1 MVIDFITTPI
11 WKALGEETDRA
22 VGAETAL
29 KRNSFADAEYV
40 PSEKM
45 IYLSNGF
52 GEVIDSIDCTDFV
65 IDGMVESVTL
75 NGNILTIVFNTD
87 AGKQNID
94 IDLTEFINPQ
104 NYYTKTET
112 DNIVNSAFTSAVTYV
127 DSEVL
132 SARTD
137 ASAYT
142 DAALVS
148 AKTYTDSEV
157 LSARTDAKTYTDNAI
172 DSAYAS
178 AVTYVNSEI
187 SSART
192 DASAYTDN
200 ALVSAKTYTDNEVL
214 SAKDDAKTYTDNAID
229 NAYASAVTYTNNEV
243 LSARTDAKTYTDN
256 AVNGV
261 NEHILTFEK
270 TTSIA
275 LNELKQEVE
284 ALKTRITAL
293 EG

>member
-29 KRNSFADAEYV
+29 KRNTFANAEYV
-40 PSEKM
+40 ASEKV

-65 IDGMVESVTL
+65 IDGMVENVSL
-75 NGNILTIVFNTD
+75 SGNILTITFNTD
-87 AGKQNID
+87 AGKQSID

-104 NYYTKTET
+104 NYYTKAET
-112 DNIVNSAFTSAVTYV
+112 DNIVNSAYTSAVTYV

-148 AKTYTDSEV
+148 AKTYIDNAV
-157 LSARTDAKTYTDNAI
+157 DGAKTYTDNL
-172 DSAYAS
+172 
-178 AVTYVNSEI
+178 VND
-187 SSART
+187 T
-192 DASAYTDN
+192 
-200 ALVSAKTYTDNEVL
+200 
-214 SAKDDAKTYTDNAID
+214 
-229 NAYASAVTYTNNEV
+229 
-243 LSARTDAKTYTDN
+243 
-256 AVNGV
+256 

-275 LNELKQEVE
+275 LNELKKEVE

-293 EG
+293 ES

>member
-29 KRNSFADAEYV
+29 KRNTFANAEYV
-40 PSEKM
+40 ASEKM

-65 IDGMVESVTL
+65 IDGMVENVSL
-75 NGNILTIVFNTD
+75 SGNILTITFNTD
-87 AGKQNID
+87 SGKQNIN

-112 DNIVNSAFTSAVTYV
+112 DNIVNSAYTSAVTYV

-142 DAALVS
+142 DAAIVS
-148 AKTYTDSEV
+148 
-157 LSARTDAKTYTDNAI
+157 AKTYTDNAI
-172 DSAYAS
+172 DSAK
-178 AVTYVNSEI
+178 TE
-187 SSART
+187 
-192 DASAYTDN
+192 TDN
-200 ALVSAKTYTDNEVL
+200 ALAG
-214 SAKDDAKTYTDNAID
+214 I
-229 NAYASAVTYTNNEV
+229 
-243 LSARTDAKTYTDN
+243 
-256 AVNGV
+256 

-275 LNELKQEVE
+275 LNELKQEIE

>member
-22 VGAETAL
+22 VGAETDL
-29 KRNSFADAEYV
+29 KRNTFANAEYV
-40 PSEKM
+40 PSEKI

-65 IDGMVESVTL
+65 IDGMVENVTL

-87 AGKQNID
+87 AGKQSID

-112 DNIVNSAFTSAVTYV
+112 DNIVDSAYTSAVTYV

-132 SARTD
+132 SARTDASAYTDNALVSAKTYTDNAVDSAYASAVTYVNSEIVSARTD

-148 AKTYTDSEV
+148 AKTYTDSEIV
-157 LSARTDAKTYTDNAI
+157 SARTDSKTYTDN
-172 DSAYAS
+172 
-178 AVTYVNSEI
+178 
-187 SSART
+187 
-192 DASAYTDN
+192 
-200 ALVSAKTYTDNEVL
+200 L
-214 SAKDDAKTYTDNAID
+214 
-229 NAYASAVTYTNNEV
+229 
-243 LSARTDAKTYTDN
+243 
-256 AVNGV
+256 VNGV

-275 LNELKQEVE
+275 LNELKKEIE
-284 ALKTRITAL
+284 ALKTK
-293 EG
+293 

>member
-1 MVIDFITTPI
+1 MIIDFITTPI

-22 VGAETAL
+22 IDAETAL

-65 IDGMVESVTL
+65 IDGMVENVTL

-87 AGKQNID
+87 AGKQSID

-104 NYYTKTET
+104 NYYTKAET
-112 DNIVNSAFTSAVTYV
+112 DNIVNSAYTSAVTYV
-127 DSEVL
+127 DREVL
-132 SARTD
+132 SAKAD
-137 ASAYT
+137 SKAYT

-148 AKTYTDSEV
+148 AKTYTDSEIV
-157 LSARTDAKTYTDNAI
+157 SARTDSKTYTDN
-172 DSAYAS
+172 
-178 AVTYVNSEI
+178 VVNS
-187 SSART
+187 
-192 DASAYTDN
+192 
-200 ALVSAKTYTDNEVL
+200 
-214 SAKDDAKTYTDNAID
+214 
-229 NAYASAVTYTNNEV
+229 
-243 LSARTDAKTYTDN
+243 
-256 AVNGV
+256 V

-275 LNELKQEVE
+275 LNELKKEIE
-284 ALKTRITAL
+284 ALKTK
-293 EG
+293 

>member
-29 KRNSFADAEYV
+29 KRNTFANAEYV
-40 PSEKM
+40 ASEKM

-65 IDGMVESVTL
+65 IDGMVENVTL

-87 AGKQNID
+87 AGKQSID

-112 DNIVNSAFTSAVTYV
+112 DNIVNSSFTSAVTYTNN
-127 DSEVL
+127 EVL

-148 AKTYTDSEV
+148 AKTYTDNAIDS
-157 LSARTDAKTYTDNAI
+157 AKTYTDNAI
-172 DSAYAS
+172 DS
-178 AVTYVNSEI
+178 
-187 SSART
+187 
-192 DASAYTDN
+192 
-200 ALVSAKTYTDNEVL
+200 
-214 SAKDDAKTYTDNAID
+214 
-229 NAYASAVTYTNNEV
+229 
-243 LSARTDAKTYTDN
+243 
-256 AVNGV
+256 V

-275 LNELKQEVE
+275 LNELKKELE

>member
-22 VGAETAL
+22 IDAETAL

-40 PSEKM
+40 ASEKM

-52 GEVIDSIDCTDFV
+52 GEVIDSIDCTDFI
-65 IDGMVESVTL
+65 IDGMVENVTL
-75 NGNILTIVFNTD
+75 NGNILTITFNTD

-112 DNIVNSAFTSAVTYV
+112 DNLVNSSFTSAVTYV
-127 DSEVL
+127 DSEI
-132 SARTD
+132 
-137 ASAYT
+137 
-142 DAALVS
+142 VS
-148 AKTYTDSEV
+148 AKADS
-157 LSARTDAKTYTDNAI
+157 
-172 DSAYAS
+172 
-178 AVTYVNSEI
+178 
-187 SSART
+187 
-192 DASAYTDN
+192 
-200 ALVSAKTYTDNEVL
+200 
-214 SAKDDAKTYTDNAID
+214 
-229 NAYASAVTYTNNEV
+229 
-243 LSARTDAKTYTDN
+243 KTYTDN

-275 LNELKQEVE
+275 LNELKQEIE

-293 EG
+293 ESK

>member
-22 VGAETAL
+22 TNAETDL
-29 KRNSFADAEYV
+29 KRNTFANAEYV
-40 PSEKM
+40 SSEKV

-65 IDGMVESVTL
+65 IDGMVENVTL

-87 AGKQNID
+87 AGKQSID

-112 DNIVNSAFTSAVTYV
+112 DNIVNSAYTSAVTYV

-137 ASAYT
+137 S
-142 DAALVS
+142 
-148 AKTYTDSEV
+148 KTYTDSE
-157 LSARTDAKTYTDNAI
+157 I
-172 DSAYAS
+172 
-178 AVTYVNSEI
+178 
-187 SSART
+187 
-192 DASAYTDN
+192 
-200 ALVSAKTYTDNEVL
+200 VSAKAD
-214 SAKDDAKTYTDNAID
+214 SKA
-229 NAYASAVTYTNNEV
+229 
-243 LSARTDAKTYTDN
+243 YTDN

-261 NEHILTFEK
+261 NEHILSFEK

-275 LNELKQEVE
+275 LNELKKEIE

-293 EG
+293 ESK

>member
-1 MVIDFITTPI
+1 MIIDFITTPI

-22 VGAETAL
+22 IDAETAL

-75 NGNILTIVFNTD
+75 NGNILTITFNTD

-112 DNIVNSAFTSAVTYV
+112 DNIVNSAYTSAVTYV
-127 DSEVL
+127 DSEIL

-142 DAALVS
+142 DAALAS
-148 AKTYTDSEV
+148 AKAYTDSEV

-172 DSAYAS
+172 DGAYAS

-200 ALVSAKTYTDNEVL
+200 ALVSAKTYTD
-214 SAKDDAKTYTDNAID
+214 SAID
-229 NAYASAVTYTNNEV
+229 SVYASAVTYIDSEV
-243 LSARTDAKTYTDN
+243 LSARTDASAYTDSALVSAKTYTDN
-256 AVNGV
+256 AVNSV

-275 LNELKQEVE
+275 LNELKQEIE

>member
-29 KRNSFADAEYV
+29 KRNTFADAEYV
-40 PSEKM
+40 ASEKM

-52 GEVIDSIDCTDFV
+52 GEVIDSIDCTSFV
-65 IDGMVESVTL
+65 IDGMVENVSL
-75 NGNILTIVFNTD
+75 SGNILTITFNTD
-87 AGKQNID
+87 SGKQNID

-112 DNIVNSAFTSAVTYV
+112 DNIVNNSFTSAVTYV
-127 DSEVL
+127 DREVL

-137 ASAYT
+137 S
-142 DAALVS
+142 
-148 AKTYTDSEV
+148 KI
-157 LSARTDAKTYTDNAI
+157 YTDNAI
-172 DSAYAS
+172 DSA
-178 AVTYVNSEI
+178 
-187 SSART
+187 
-192 DASAYTDN
+192 
-200 ALVSAKTYTDNEVL
+200 KTYTDNL
-214 SAKDDAKTYTDNAID
+214 
-229 NAYASAVTYTNNEV
+229 
-243 LSARTDAKTYTDN
+243 
-256 AVNGV
+256 VNGT

-275 LNELKQEVE
+275 LNELKKELE

-293 EG
+293 ESK

>member
-22 VGAETAL
+22 IDAETAL

-40 PSEKM
+40 ASEKM

-52 GEVIDSIDCTDFV
+52 GEVIDSIDCTDFI
-65 IDGMVESVTL
+65 IDGMVENVSL
-75 NGNILTIVFNTD
+75 SGNILTITFNTD

-112 DNIVNSAFTSAVTYV
+112 DNIVDSAFTSAVTYV
-127 DSEVL
+127 DSEIV
-132 SARTD
+132 
-137 ASAYT
+137 
-142 DAALVS
+142 
-148 AKTYTDSEV
+148 
-157 LSARTDAKTYTDNAI
+157 
-172 DSAYAS
+172 
-178 AVTYVNSEI
+178 
-187 SSART
+187 SART

-200 ALVSAKTYTDNEVL
+200 AIDNV
-214 SAKDDAKTYTDNAID
+214 KTYTDNAI
-229 NAYASAVTYTNNEV
+229 S
-243 LSARTDAKTYTDN
+243 
-256 AVNGV
+256 GV

-275 LNELKQEVE
+275 LNELKKEIE

>member
-40 PSEKM
+40 ASEKM

-112 DNIVNSAFTSAVTYV
+112 DNIVDSAYTSAVTYV
-127 DSEVL
+127 NSEVL

-142 DAALVS
+142 DAALAS
-148 AKTYTDSEV
+148 AKTYTDSEIV
-157 LSARTDAKTYTDNAI
+157 SAKADAKTYTDN
-172 DSAYAS
+172 
-178 AVTYVNSEI
+178 
-187 SSART
+187 
-192 DASAYTDN
+192 
-200 ALVSAKTYTDNEVL
+200 LVD
-214 SAKDDAKTYTDNAID
+214 
-229 NAYASAVTYTNNEV
+229 
-243 LSARTDAKTYTDN
+243 
-256 AVNGV
+256 GV

-293 EG
+293 ESK

>member
-22 VGAETAL
+22 INAETAL

-40 PSEKM
+40 ASEKM

-65 IDGMVESVTL
+65 IDGMVENVSL
-75 NGNILTIVFNTD
+75 SGNILTITFNTD
-87 AGKQNID
+87 AGKQSID

-104 NYYTKTET
+104 NYYTKAET
-112 DNIVNSAFTSAVTYV
+112 DNIVDGAYTSAVTYV
-127 DSEVL
+127 DSEIL

-148 AKTYTDSEV
+148 AKTYTD
-157 LSARTDAKTYTDNAI
+157 
-172 DSAYAS
+172 
-178 AVTYVNSEI
+178 
-187 SSART
+187 
-192 DASAYTDN
+192 
-200 ALVSAKTYTDNEVL
+200 NEVL
-214 SAKDDAKTYTDNAID
+214 SAKA
-229 NAYASAVTYTNNEV
+229 
-243 LSARTDAKTYTDN
+243 DAKTYTDN

-275 LNELKQEVE
+275 LNELKKEIE
-284 ALKTRITAL
+284 ALKTK
-293 EG
+293 

>member
-22 VGAETAL
+22 TNAETAL

-40 PSEKM
+40 ASEKM

-65 IDGMVESVTL
+65 IDGMIENVTL

-112 DNIVNSAFTSAVTYV
+112 DNIVNSAYASAVTYV

-142 DAALVS
+142 DNAV
-148 AKTYTDSEV
+148 DS
-157 LSARTDAKTYTDNAI
+157 
-172 DSAYAS
+172 
-178 AVTYVNSEI
+178 
-187 SSART
+187 
-192 DASAYTDN
+192 
-200 ALVSAKTYTDNEVL
+200 
-214 SAKDDAKTYTDNAID
+214 
-229 NAYASAVTYTNNEV
+229 AYASAVTYTNNEIV
-243 LSARTDAKTYTDN
+243 SARTDASAYTDAALVSAKTYTDN
-256 AVNGV
+256 AIDSSYASTVTYVNSEILYARTDASAYTDSALASAKTYADNLVNGV
-261 NEHILTFEK
+261 NEHLLTFEK

-275 LNELKQEVE
+275 LNELKQEIE

>member
-22 VGAETAL
+22 VGAETDL
-29 KRNSFADAEYV
+29 KRNTFADAEYV
-40 PSEKM
+40 AAEKM

-65 IDGMVESVTL
+65 IDGMVENVTL

-94 IDLTEFINPQ
+94 IDLAQFINPQ

-112 DNIVNSAFTSAVTYV
+112 DNIVNSAYTSAVTYV
-127 DSEVL
+127 DSEIL
-132 SARTD
+132 
-137 ASAYT
+137 
-142 DAALVS
+142 
-148 AKTYTDSEV
+148 
-157 LSARTDAKTYTDNAI
+157 
-172 DSAYAS
+172 
-178 AVTYVNSEI
+178 
-187 SSART
+187 SART

-214 SAKDDAKTYTDNAID
+214 SARTDASAYTDNALV
-229 NAYASAVTYTNNEV
+229 S
-243 LSARTDAKTYTDN
+243 
-256 AVNGV
+256 V

-275 LNELKQEVE
+275 LNELKQEIE

-293 EG
+293 ESK

>member
-1 MVIDFITTPI
+1 MIIDFITTPI

-22 VGAETAL
+22 IGAETAL

-112 DNIVNSAFTSAVTYV
+112 DNIVNSAYASAVTYV
-127 DSEVL
+127 DSEIV

-148 AKTYTDSEV
+148 AKTYTD
-157 LSARTDAKTYTDNAI
+157 
-172 DSAYAS
+172 
-178 AVTYVNSEI
+178 
-187 SSART
+187 
-192 DASAYTDN
+192 
-200 ALVSAKTYTDNEVL
+200 
-214 SAKDDAKTYTDNAID
+214 
-229 NAYASAVTYTNNEV
+229 
-243 LSARTDAKTYTDN
+243 N
-256 AVNGV
+256 AVNGT

-275 LNELKQEVE
+275 LNELKQEIE

>member
-22 VGAETAL
+22 IDAETAL

-40 PSEKM
+40 ASEKM

-52 GEVIDSIDCTDFV
+52 GEVIDSIDCTDFI
-65 IDGMVESVTL
+65 IDGMVENVTL
-75 NGNILTIVFNTD
+75 NGNILTITFNTD

-112 DNIVNSAFTSAVTYV
+112 DNLVNSSFTSAVTYV
-127 DSEVL
+127 DSEI
-132 SARTD
+132 
-137 ASAYT
+137 
-142 DAALVS
+142 VS
-148 AKTYTDSEV
+148 AKADS
-157 LSARTDAKTYTDNAI
+157 KT
-172 DSAYAS
+172 
-178 AVTYVNSEI
+178 
-187 SSART
+187 
-192 DASAYTDN
+192 YTDN

-214 SAKDDAKTYTDNAID
+214 SAKAD
-229 NAYASAVTYTNNEV
+229 S
-243 LSARTDAKTYTDN
+243 KTYTDN

-275 LNELKQEVE
+275 LNELKQEIE

-293 EG
+293 ESK

>member
-29 KRNSFADAEYV
+29 KRNTFANAEYV
-40 PSEKM
+40 ASEKM

-52 GEVIDSIDCTDFV
+52 GEVIDSIDCTSFV
-65 IDGMVESVTL
+65 IDGMVQDVSL
-75 NGNILTIVFNTD
+75 SGNILTITFNTD

-112 DNIVNSAFTSAVTYV
+112 DNAVNSSFTSAVTYV

-142 DAALVS
+142 DAALAS
-148 AKTYTDSEV
+148 
-157 LSARTDAKTYTDNAI
+157 AKTYTDNAI
-172 DSAYAS
+172 DSS
-178 AVTYVNSEI
+178 
-187 SSART
+187 
-192 DASAYTDN
+192 
-200 ALVSAKTYTDNEVL
+200 
-214 SAKDDAKTYTDNAID
+214 KTYTDNAI
-229 NAYASAVTYTNNEV
+229 NN
-243 LSARTDAKTYTDN
+243 T
-256 AVNGV
+256 

-270 TTSIA
+270 TTAIA
-275 LNELKQEVE
+275 LNELKQEIE

-293 EG
+293 ESK

>member
-29 KRNSFADAEYV
+29 KRNTFADAEYV
-40 PSEKM
+40 ASEKM

-65 IDGMVESVTL
+65 IDGMVENVSL
-75 NGNILTIVFNTD
+75 SGNILTITFNTD
-87 AGKQNID
+87 SGKQNID

-112 DNIVNSAFTSAVTYV
+112 DNIVNSSFASAVTYV
-127 DSEVL
+127 DSEIV

-142 DAALVS
+142 DAALDSAKTYTNNAIDSAFTSAVTYVDNEVLSARTDSKTYTDNALVS

-157 LSARTDAKTYTDNAI
+157 LSARTDSKIYTDNAIVSANTYTDNAI
-172 DSAYAS
+172 DS
-178 AVTYVNSEI
+178 
-187 SSART
+187 
-192 DASAYTDN
+192 
-200 ALVSAKTYTDNEVL
+200 
-214 SAKDDAKTYTDNAID
+214 
-229 NAYASAVTYTNNEV
+229 
-243 LSARTDAKTYTDN
+243 
-256 AVNGV
+256 V

-275 LNELKQEVE
+275 LNELKKEIE
-284 ALKTRITAL
+284 ALKTK
-293 EG
+293 

>member
-29 KRNSFADAEYV
+29 KRNTFANAEYV
-40 PSEKM
+40 ASEKM

-65 IDGMVESVTL
+65 IDGMVENVTL

-87 AGKQNID
+87 AGKQSID

-112 DNIVNSAFTSAVTYV
+112 DNIVDSAYTSAVTYV
-127 DSEVL
+127 DREVL

-142 DAALVS
+142 DAALAS
-148 AKTYTDSEV
+148 AKTYTDNIV
-157 LSARTDAKTYTDNAI
+157 
-172 DSAYAS
+172 
-178 AVTYVNSEI
+178 
-187 SSART
+187 
-192 DASAYTDN
+192 
-200 ALVSAKTYTDNEVL
+200 VSAKTYTDNLVD
-214 SAKDDAKTYTDNAID
+214 S
-229 NAYASAVTYTNNEV
+229 
-243 LSARTDAKTYTDN
+243 
-256 AVNGV
+256 V

-275 LNELKQEVE
+275 LNELKKELE
-284 ALKTRITAL
+284 ALKQK
-293 EG
+293 

>member
-22 VGAETAL
+22 TNAATDL
-29 KRNSFADAEYV
+29 KRNTFANAAYV
-40 PSEKM
+40 ASEKV

-65 IDGMVESVTL
+65 IDGMVENVTL

-87 AGKQNID
+87 AGKQSID

-104 NYYTKTET
+104 NYYTKAET
-112 DNIVNSAFTSAVTYV
+112 DNIVDSAYTSAVTYV

-142 DAALVS
+142 DS
-148 AKTYTDSEV
+148 SF
-157 LSARTDAKTYTDNAI
+157 
-172 DSAYAS
+172 AS
-178 AVTYVNSEI
+178 AVTYVDSEI
-187 SSART
+187 LSART
-192 DASAYTDN
+192 DS
-200 ALVSAKTYTDNEVL
+200 KTYTDNLV
-214 SAKDDAKTYTDNAID
+214 N
-229 NAYASAVTYTNNEV
+229 NAYTSAVTYTNNEI
-243 LSARTDAKTYTDN
+243 LSAKADSKTYTDN

-275 LNELKQEVE
+275 LNELKKEIE
-284 ALKTRITAL
+284 ALKTK
-293 EG
+293 

>member
-22 VGAETAL
+22 VGAETDL
-29 KRNSFADAEYV
+29 KRNTFADAEYV
-40 PSEKM
+40 AAEKM

-65 IDGMVESVTL
+65 IDGMIENVTL

-112 DNIVNSAFTSAVTYV
+112 DNIVNSAYASAVTYV
-127 DSEVL
+127 DREIL

-142 DAALVS
+142 DAALAS
-148 AKTYTDSEV
+148 AKTYTDAAIVSG
-157 LSARTDAKTYTDNAI
+157 KTYTDNAI
-172 DSAYAS
+172 S
-178 AVTYVNSEI
+178 
-187 SSART
+187 
-192 DASAYTDN
+192 
-200 ALVSAKTYTDNEVL
+200 
-214 SAKDDAKTYTDNAID
+214 
-229 NAYASAVTYTNNEV
+229 
-243 LSARTDAKTYTDN
+243 
-256 AVNGV
+256 GV

-275 LNELKQEVE
+275 LNELKKEVE

>member
-40 PSEKM
+40 ASEKM

-52 GEVIDSIDCTDFV
+52 GEVIDSIDCTDFI
-65 IDGMVESVTL
+65 IDGMVENVTL
-75 NGNILTIVFNTD
+75 SGNILTITFNTD

-112 DNIVNSAFTSAVTYV
+112 DNIVDGAFTSAVTYV

-157 LSARTDAKTYTDNAI
+157 LSARTDASAYTDSSFTSAVTYVDSEVLSARTDSKTYTDNAVNNT
-172 DSAYAS
+172 YAS
-178 AVTYVNSEI
+178 AVTYTNSEI
-187 SSART
+187 LSART

-200 ALVSAKTYTDNEVL
+200 AIS
-214 SAKDDAKTYTDNAID
+214 
-229 NAYASAVTYTNNEV
+229 
-243 LSARTDAKTYTDN
+243 
-256 AVNGV
+256 GV

-275 LNELKQEVE
+275 LNELKKEIE
-284 ALKTRITAL
+284 ELKTRITAL

>member
-1 MVIDFITTPI
+1 MIIDFITTPI

-22 VGAETAL
+22 TNAETDL
-29 KRNSFADAEYV
+29 KRNTFANAEYV
-40 PSEKM
+40 SSEKV

-65 IDGMVESVTL
+65 IDGMVENVTL

-87 AGKQNID
+87 AGKQSID

-104 NYYTKTET
+104 NYYTKAET
-112 DNIVNSAFTSAVTYV
+112 DNIVNSAYTSAVTYV

-157 LSARTDAKTYTDNAI
+157 LSARTDSKT
-172 DSAYAS
+172 
-178 AVTYVNSEI
+178 
-187 SSART
+187 
-192 DASAYTDN
+192 YTDN
-200 ALVSAKTYTDNEVL
+200 ALVSAKTYTDNSIV
-214 SAKDDAKTYTDNAID
+214 SAKTYTDN
-229 NAYASAVTYTNNEV
+229 
-243 LSARTDAKTYTDN
+243 L
-256 AVNGV
+256 VNGV

-275 LNELKQEVE
+275 LNELKKEIE
-284 ALKTRITAL
+284 ALKTK
-293 EG
+293 

>member
-29 KRNSFADAEYV
+29 KRNTFANAEYV
-40 PSEKM
+40 ASEKM

-65 IDGMVESVTL
+65 IDGMVQDVSL
-75 NGNILTIVFNTD
+75 SGNILTITFNTD

-112 DNIVNSAFTSAVTYV
+112 DNIVNSSFASAVTYV

-137 ASAYT
+137 S
-142 DAALVS
+142 
-148 AKTYTDSEV
+148 
-157 LSARTDAKTYTDNAI
+157 
-172 DSAYAS
+172 
-178 AVTYVNSEI
+178 
-187 SSART
+187 
-192 DASAYTDN
+192 
-200 ALVSAKTYTDNEVL
+200 
-214 SAKDDAKTYTDNAID
+214 
-229 NAYASAVTYTNNEV
+229 
-243 LSARTDAKTYTDN
+243 KTYTDN

-275 LNELKQEVE
+275 LNELKKELE

-293 EG
+293 EGK

>member
-29 KRNSFADAEYV
+29 KRNTFANAEYV
-40 PSEKM
+40 ASEKM

-65 IDGMVESVTL
+65 IDGMVENVTL
-75 NGNILTIVFNTD
+75 NGNILTITFNTD

-112 DNIVNSAFTSAVTYV
+112 DNIVNSSFTSAVTYV

-148 AKTYTDSEV
+148 AKTYTDNAIDSAYTSAVTYTNGEV
-157 LSARTDAKTYTDNAI
+157 LSAKADAKTYTDN
-172 DSAYAS
+172 
-178 AVTYVNSEI
+178 
-187 SSART
+187 
-192 DASAYTDN
+192 
-200 ALVSAKTYTDNEVL
+200 L
-214 SAKDDAKTYTDNAID
+214 
-229 NAYASAVTYTNNEV
+229 
-243 LSARTDAKTYTDN
+243 
-256 AVNGV
+256 VNGV

-275 LNELKQEVE
+275 LNELKQELE

-293 EG
+293 ES

>member
-22 VGAETAL
+22 VGAETDL
-29 KRNSFADAEYV
+29 KRNTFANAEYV
-40 PSEKM
+40 ASEKM

-65 IDGMVESVTL
+65 IDGMVENVTL

-87 AGKQNID
+87 AGKQSID

-112 DNIVNSAFTSAVTYV
+112 DNIVNSAYTSAVTYV

-148 AKTYTDSEV
+148 AKTYTDNEV
-157 LSARTDAKTYTDNAI
+157 LSARTDASAYTDSALVSAKTYTDNAV

-178 AVTYVNSEI
+178 AVTYVD
-187 SSART
+187 R
-192 DASAYTDN
+192 
-200 ALVSAKTYTDNEVL
+200 EVL
-214 SAKDDAKTYTDNAID
+214 SAKADSKTYTDNAVD
-229 NAYASAVTYTNNEV
+229 G
-243 LSARTDAKTYTDN
+243 AKTYTDN

-275 LNELKQEVE
+275 LNELKKEVE

>member
-1 MVIDFITTPI
+1 MIIDFITTPI

-40 PSEKM
+40 ASEKM

-75 NGNILTIVFNTD
+75 NGNILTITFNTD

-112 DNIVNSAFTSAVTYV
+112 DNIVDSAYTSAVTYTDSEIVSARTDASAYTDSSFTSAVTYV

-142 DAALVS
+142 D
-148 AKTYTDSEV
+148 
-157 LSARTDAKTYTDNAI
+157 
-172 DSAYAS
+172 
-178 AVTYVNSEI
+178 
-187 SSART
+187 
-192 DASAYTDN
+192 
-200 ALVSAKTYTDNEVL
+200 
-214 SAKDDAKTYTDNAID
+214 
-229 NAYASAVTYTNNEV
+229 
-243 LSARTDAKTYTDN
+243 N
-256 AVNGV
+256 AVNSV

-275 LNELKQEVE
+275 LNELKKEIE

>member
-40 PSEKM
+40 ASEKM

-65 IDGMVESVTL
+65 IDGMVQNVSL
-75 NGNILTIVFNTD
+75 SGNILTITFNTD

-104 NYYTKTET
+104 NYYTKIET
-112 DNIVNSAFTSAVTYV
+112 DNIVDSSFASAVTYV
-127 DSEVL
+127 DSEILSARTDASAYTDNAVNGAKTYTDNALVSANTYTDNEVL

-142 DAALVS
+142 DNAVDSAFTSAVTYIDSEIVS
-148 AKTYTDSEV
+148 A
-157 LSARTDAKTYTDNAI
+157 RNDAEIYTDNAI
-172 DSAYAS
+172 DSA
-178 AVTYVNSEI
+178 N
-187 SSART
+187 R
-192 DASAYTDN
+192 
-200 ALVSAKTYTDNEVL
+200 
-214 SAKDDAKTYTDNAID
+214 YTDNAI
-229 NAYASAVTYTNNEV
+229 
-243 LSARTDAKTYTDN
+243 
-256 AVNGV
+256 NGT

-275 LNELKQEVE
+275 LNELKQELE
-284 ALKTRITAL
+284 ALKTKITTL
-293 EG
+293 

>member
-22 VGAETAL
+22 TNAETDL
-29 KRNSFADAEYV
+29 KRNTFANAEYV
-40 PSEKM
+40 ASEKM

-65 IDGMVESVTL
+65 IDGMVENVTL

-87 AGKQNID
+87 AGKQSID

-112 DNIVNSAFTSAVTYV
+112 DNIVDSAYTSAVTYV

-142 DAALVS
+142 DSALVS
-148 AKTYTDSEV
+148 AKTYTDSEIV
-157 LSARTDAKTYTDNAI
+157 SARTDSKTYTDN
-172 DSAYAS
+172 
-178 AVTYVNSEI
+178 
-187 SSART
+187 
-192 DASAYTDN
+192 
-200 ALVSAKTYTDNEVL
+200 L
-214 SAKDDAKTYTDNAID
+214 
-229 NAYASAVTYTNNEV
+229 
-243 LSARTDAKTYTDN
+243 
-256 AVNGV
+256 VNGV

-275 LNELKQEVE
+275 LNELKKEIE
-284 ALKTRITAL
+284 ALKTK
-293 EG
+293 

>member
-1 MVIDFITTPI
+1 MAVIDFSLTPI
-11 WKALGEETDRA
+11 KKQIGALNASAFTNVILNTSASTLDFYDINGDLVQQFDA
-22 VGAETAL
+22 SAL
-29 KRNSFADAEYV
+29 
-40 PSEKM
+40 
-45 IYLSNGF
+45 I
-52 GEVIDSIDCTDFV
+52 

-112 DNIVNSAFTSAVTYV
+112 DNIVNSSFTSAVTYV

-148 AKTYTDSEV
+148 AKTYTDNEIV
-157 LSARTDAKTYTDNAI
+157 SARTD
-172 DSAYAS
+172 S
-178 AVTYVNSEI
+178 
-187 SSART
+187 
-192 DASAYTDN
+192 
-200 ALVSAKTYTDNEVL
+200 
-214 SAKDDAKTYTDNAID
+214 
-229 NAYASAVTYTNNEV
+229 
-243 LSARTDAKTYTDN
+243 KTYTDN
-256 AVNGV
+256 AVNSAKTEIDNALAGI

-275 LNELKQEVE
+275 LNELKKELE
-284 ALKTRITAL
+284 ALKTK
-293 EG
+293 

>member
-22 VGAETAL
+22 TNAETDL
-29 KRNSFADAEYV
+29 KRNTFANAEYV
-40 PSEKM
+40 ASEKM

-65 IDGMVESVTL
+65 IDGMVENVSL
-75 NGNILTIVFNTD
+75 SGNILTITFNTD
-87 AGKQNID
+87 AGKQSID

-104 NYYTKTET
+104 NYYTKAET
-112 DNIVNSAFTSAVTYV
+112 DNIVDSAYTSAVTYV
-127 DSEVL
+127 NSEVL

-148 AKTYTDSEV
+148 AKTYTD
-157 LSARTDAKTYTDNAI
+157 
-172 DSAYAS
+172 
-178 AVTYVNSEI
+178 NSI
-187 SSART
+187 
-192 DASAYTDN
+192 
-200 ALVSAKTYTDNEVL
+200 VSAKTYTDNL
-214 SAKDDAKTYTDNAID
+214 
-229 NAYASAVTYTNNEV
+229 
-243 LSARTDAKTYTDN
+243 
-256 AVNGV
+256 VNGT
-261 NEHILTFEK
+261 NEHILSLEK

-275 LNELKQEVE
+275 LNELKQEIE

-293 EG
+293 ESK

>member
-29 KRNSFADAEYV
+29 KRNTFANAEYV
-40 PSEKM
+40 ASEKM

-52 GEVIDSIDCTDFV
+52 GEVIDSIDCTSFV
-65 IDGMVESVTL
+65 IDGMVQDVSL
-75 NGNILTIVFNTD
+75 SGNILTITFNTD

-112 DNIVNSAFTSAVTYV
+112 DNIVDSSFTSAVTYV

-142 DAALVS
+142 DAALAS
-148 AKTYTDSEV
+148 
-157 LSARTDAKTYTDNAI
+157 AKTYTDNAI
-172 DSAYAS
+172 DSS
-178 AVTYVNSEI
+178 
-187 SSART
+187 
-192 DASAYTDN
+192 
-200 ALVSAKTYTDNEVL
+200 
-214 SAKDDAKTYTDNAID
+214 KTYTDNAI
-229 NAYASAVTYTNNEV
+229 NN
-243 LSARTDAKTYTDN
+243 T
-256 AVNGV
+256 

-270 TTSIA
+270 TTAIA
-275 LNELKQEVE
+275 LNELKQEIE

-293 EG
+293 ESK

>member
-22 VGAETAL
+22 TNAETDL
-29 KRNSFADAEYV
+29 KRNTFANAEYV
-40 PSEKM
+40 ASEKM

-65 IDGMVESVTL
+65 IDGMVENVTL

-87 AGKQNID
+87 AGKQSID

-112 DNIVNSAFTSAVTYV
+112 DNIVDSAYTSAVTYV

-157 LSARTDAKTYTDNAI
+157 LSARTDA
-172 DSAYAS
+172 
-178 AVTYVNSEI
+178 
-187 SSART
+187 
-192 DASAYTDN
+192 SAYTDN
-200 ALVSAKTYTDNEVL
+200 AVNNAKTE
-214 SAKDDAKTYTDNAID
+214 TDNAI
-229 NAYASAVTYTNNEV
+229 S
-243 LSARTDAKTYTDN
+243 
-256 AVNGV
+256 GI

-275 LNELKQEVE
+275 LNELKKEIE

>member
-22 VGAETAL
+22 TNAETDL
-29 KRNSFADAEYV
+29 KRNTFANAEYV
-40 PSEKM
+40 ASEKM

-65 IDGMVESVTL
+65 IDGMVENVTL

-87 AGKQNID
+87 AGKQSID

-104 NYYTKTET
+104 NYYTKAET
-112 DNIVNSAFTSAVTYV
+112 DNIVDSAYTSAVTYV

-148 AKTYTDSEV
+148 AKTYTD
-157 LSARTDAKTYTDNAI
+157 NAI
-172 DSAYAS
+172 VGAK
-178 AVTYVNSEI
+178 
-187 SSART
+187 
-192 DASAYTDN
+192 AYTDN
-200 ALVSAKTYTDNEVL
+200 AVDGV
-214 SAKDDAKTYTDNAID
+214 
-229 NAYASAVTYTNNEV
+229 
-243 LSARTDAKTYTDN
+243 KTYTDN

-275 LNELKQEVE
+275 LNELKKEIE
-284 ALKTRITAL
+284 ALKTK
-293 EG
+293 